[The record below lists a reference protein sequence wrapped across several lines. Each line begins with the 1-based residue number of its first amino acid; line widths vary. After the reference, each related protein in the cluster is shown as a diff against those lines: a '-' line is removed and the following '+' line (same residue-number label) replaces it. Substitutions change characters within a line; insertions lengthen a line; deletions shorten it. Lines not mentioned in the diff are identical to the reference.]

1 MSSIPK
7 NSGTCDEIAHHI
19 PAGYSYYKK
28 WDFRLNPSNPPLS
41 RYIMALPLNFL
52 NLKAPFDDMAWQAAD
67 TPAFGKKLF
76 FEYNRPKAHLIL
88 FLSRLMM
95 VLLGIFT
102 AILVYLMS
110 AKIYGKLAG
119 LFALFL
125 FCFTPEILAHSSLA
139 TTDITAMCFMLLAL
153 FSFWKF
159 MQSPTKIRF
168 FLAGISLGLAQLSKY
183 SAVILYPI
191 FIFLLITEFIIT
203 KNINWKSFKALI
215 LIFLISIVTIWAGYG
230 FKTKPFLT
238 ETMNQQEKIDFVK
251 NSAGHFLPFWNK
263 NLSDKTTKLLSNTPL
278 PLTTYISGFLGV
290 MKHTSAGHN
299 TFFMGKWSDYGSYW
313 YYLLAFFIKTP
324 VTIIILFF
332 TAILSLFWIR
342 LKKDEYYLLIP
353 IVFIFLIASVNKLQL
368 GIRYILLI
376 YPLCFIF
383 SSRFI
388 PFVRHIWQKSAVVIL
403 MLWLVIANIFIWPH
417 YLSYFNE
424 FIGGANNGWK
434 YLRDSNLDWGQ
445 DLPALAKYMKEN
457 AVGEITL
464 LYFGEDNPVIYGIN
478 FIKITKEELIKP
490 EKKAYAI
497 SVQYLDSVHWAKDLK
512 PTAKAGYSIFIYDL
526 RNSP

>member
-1 MSSIPK
+1 MMVGI
-7 NSGTCDEIAHHI
+7 GIF
-19 PAGYSYYKK
+19 AGY
-28 WDFRLNPSNPPLS
+28 
-41 RYIMALPLNFL
+41 
-52 NLKAPFDDMAWQAAD
+52 
-67 TPAFGKKLF
+67 
-76 FEYNRPKAHLIL
+76 
-88 FLSRLMM
+88 
-95 VLLGIFT
+95 
-102 AILVYLMS
+102 LVYLI
-110 AKIYGKLAG
+110 AAQFYGKRGG

>member
-1 MSSIPK
+1 
-7 NSGTCDEIAHHI
+7 
-19 PAGYSYYKK
+19 
-28 WDFRLNPSNPPLS
+28 
-41 RYIMALPLNFL
+41 
-52 NLKAPFDDMAWQAAD
+52 
-67 TPAFGKKLF
+67 
-76 FEYNRPKAHLIL
+76 
-88 FLSRLMM
+88 
-95 VLLGIFT
+95 
-102 AILVYLMS
+102 
-110 AKIYGKLAG
+110 
-119 LFALFL
+119 
-125 FCFTPEILAHSSLA
+125 
-139 TTDITAMCFMLLAL
+139 
-153 FSFWKF
+153 
-159 MQSPTKIRF
+159 
-168 FLAGISLGLAQLSKY
+168 
-183 SAVILYPI
+183 
-191 FIFLLITEFIIT
+191 
-203 KNINWKSFKALI
+203 
-215 LIFLISIVTIWAGYG
+215 
-230 FKTKPFLT
+230 
-238 ETMNQQEKIDFVK
+238 
-251 NSAGHFLPFWNK
+251 
-263 NLSDKTTKLLSNTPL
+263 
-278 PLTTYISGFLGV
+278 
-290 MKHTSAGHN
+290 
-299 TFFMGKWSDYGSYW
+299 MGKWSDYGSYW